1 MPIYSAMLDGY
12 IPIRF
17 IFEYKYNH
25 SHKPVVGDK
34 IKVVGN
40 SPGDSGELYFCELI

>member
-12 IPIRF
+12 NP
-17 IFEYKYNH
+17 

-34 IKVVGN
+34 IKVVGS